1 MNIRSRLNL
10 KKMSEINWNE
20 VKFRA
25 SSWGNLLTEPKTKE
39 EKLQGIL
46 SVTCQKEL
54 IKIYNLLK
62 YGRKRDIV
70 TKQMEKGKFVEGD
83 SISLFSVVEGQMFY
97 KNEQQLEN
105 NWFTGHPDVVNRDNI
120 KLATECHDIKSSWEI
135 DSYMPKLIEENDK
148 GYEAQLN
155 VYFDLIGKQC
165 QSGSIAY
172 CLVSA
177 PENMVMAEKKSLLWK
192 MDVATEL
199 SPEFL
204 KTAAELEKLMI
215 YDDIDPRERVIKKP
229 VVRNE
234 ELIQKM
240 KDKVPLL
247 RKWLADFEE
256 KHLSLYPK

>member
-1 MNIRSRLNL
+1 MTNT
-10 KKMSEINWNE
+10 NWNE

-25 SSWGNLLTEPKTKE
+25 SSWGNLLTDPVTKAAKE
-39 EKLQGIL
+39 AGEL

-54 IKIYNLLK
+54 IQIYNMLK
-62 YGRKRDIV
+62 YGRKQDIV
-70 TKQMEKGKFVEGD
+70 TKQMEKGKMVELD
-83 SISLFSVVEGQMFY
+83 SINMFSTVEGQMFY
-97 KNEQQLEN
+97 KNDRQLEN
-105 NWFTGHPDVVNRDNI
+105 EWFTGHPDVVNDDDI
-120 KLATECHDIKSSWEI
+120 SKATECHDIKSSWSI
-135 DSYMPKLIEENDK
+135 ITFMPQLISDNDK

-155 VYFDLIGKQC
+155 VYFDLIGEQC

-192 MDVATEL
+192 MDVVSEI

-229 VVRNE
+229 VQRNP

-240 KDKVPLL
+240 KDKVPKL
-247 RKWLADFEE
+247 REWLADFEE
-256 KHLSLYPK
+256 KHMRLYPKELTLV